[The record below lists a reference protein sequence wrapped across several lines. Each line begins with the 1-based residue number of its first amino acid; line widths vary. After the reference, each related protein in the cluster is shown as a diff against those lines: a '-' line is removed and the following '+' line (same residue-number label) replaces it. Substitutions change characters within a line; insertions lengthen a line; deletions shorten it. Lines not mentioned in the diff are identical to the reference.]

1 MASLHPLV
9 SELGSKKTLPPE
21 PVRQPKVSGLRF
33 TPLAP
38 PFVLDSNLLSPCLN
52 LVLYEG
58 LR

>member
-9 SELGSKKTLPPE
+9 SELGGREPLPPE
-21 PVRQPKVSGLRF
+21 PVCQPKVSGLRF

-38 PFVLDSNLLSPCLN
+38 PFIPDSNLLSPYLN

-58 LR
+58 SK